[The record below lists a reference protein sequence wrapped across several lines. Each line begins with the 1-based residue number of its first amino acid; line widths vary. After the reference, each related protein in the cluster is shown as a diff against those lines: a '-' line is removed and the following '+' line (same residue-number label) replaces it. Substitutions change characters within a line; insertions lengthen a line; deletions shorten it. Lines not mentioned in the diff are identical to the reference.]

1 MSFILIITIIAFITL
16 LIGVI
21 VTKNIKENSEIDYRT
36 FFILGICFF
45 PLGIIAIVTKNPGFI
60 GISGLVLTYIII
72 GLANRNKWKKSQS
85 LTPKQRK
92 FTIGLTIIPAIVGIC
107 LFLFLLTNLL

>member
-45 PLGIIAIVTKNPGFI
+45 PLGITAIVKKIPD
-60 GISGLVLTYIII
+60 LLE
-72 GLANRNKWKKSQS
+72 LAD
-85 LTPKQRK
+85 
-92 FTIGLTIIPAIVGIC
+92 
-107 LFLFLLTNLL
+107 